1 MLNARLGQ
9 AGPAPLLERP
19 AVVAPASRRRF
30 ADAERRARNNGAMW
44 LTLFY
49 ALRVDRRLFAL
60 CTAFGL
66 LQLLKH
72 FEVLL
77 GVGRFAEFS
86 QNIA

>member
-1 MLNARLGQ
+1 LNAAAGKPGRLLYWSAPPPLPPRPDGASPTRNAE
-9 AGPAPLLERP
+9 AG
-19 AVVAPASRRRF
+19 
-30 ADAERRARNNGAMW
+30 NNGAML

-77 GVGRFAEFS
+77 GFGRFAEFS